1 MKDVENFI
9 NQILDEPDSDNV
21 ETEGD
26 FGATVSEFRSLSLS
40 ASDWTVETLF
50 RQIKKGNIEISPGF
64 QRRAV
69 WEEKKKSA
77 FIESL
82 ILGIPVPQIV
92 IAQRKGARGKYLV
105 LDGKQRLLSIIGFYN
120 NEYGVRDSELIKEIK
135 GETYE
140 NLDEEYKDALDNAT
154 IRAVRLAGWESDSV
168 LYTIF
173 HRLNSG
179 SVSLN
184 TQELRS
190 ALFVGPFTTF
200 ADDFTTSNYEFA
212 QLFSGSADGPDFRMR
227 DIELLTR
234 YCGITRNPVL
244 YRGNLKTFLDEI
256 TKWLNSIDN
265 PVIYRE
271 YAEEAERTI
280 RLYRDVYNLIKSTDA
295 AGKMPTF
302 SLIQE
307 NKKPRF
313 NRAVFDALCYPLQEL
328 RVRAAVAENKEA
340 VSGELESVLSARD
353 FIDMCTVTTKTSSS
367 LVSRVNIWSTALSR
381 ALGIPVKTLSLSNDG
396 KTIEQSTVC

>member
-271 YAEEAERTI
+271 YAEEDR
-280 RLYRDVYNLIKSTDA
+280 KS
-295 AGKMPTF
+295 
-302 SLIQE
+302 
-307 NKKPRF
+307 
-313 NRAVFDALCYPLQEL
+313 V
-328 RVRAAVAENKEA
+328 V
-340 VSGELESVLSARD
+340 
-353 FIDMCTVTTKTSSS
+353 
-367 LVSRVNIWSTALSR
+367 
-381 ALGIPVKTLSLSNDG
+381 
-396 KTIEQSTVC
+396 